1 MKTKKITMTMVLL
14 LVVTTAAWAD
24 PPPED
29 VRFSG
34 GSYDGWARE
43 VMAEYASLELPVRG
57 TVISIR

>member
-1 MKTKKITMTMVLL
+1 MKTKKKTTAMVLL

-34 GSYDGWARE
+34 GSYDGWARD
-43 VMAEYASLELPVRG
+43 VMAESVSLEPPKG
-57 TVISIR
+57 TVISIQ